1 MIPLRSQLF
10 RKVTIVGVGL
20 MGGSLGLAI
29 KKAKLAREV
38 VGFSQRA
45 SSLQTAEKMQAIDQ
59 GFQDLKKAVANADLV
74 VLCTPVSIISGMIK
88 TLGPALKRN
97 CIVTDVGSA
106 KVPIVRDSQD
116 LPGHVAFVGSH
127 PLAGSEK
134 AGVQYASADLYND
147 SLCVMT
153 PTDKTSRAAVTKVK
167 RLWTHIGCK
176 VKFMPAEEHDRIMAY
191 ISHLPHVL
199 AYVLMGVIP
208 EGFLEYAGQGLRDTT
223 RIAGSSPQMWGDIC
237 GGNSANIIHAID
249 EVVKD
254 LAGLRKGM
262 SSDSTKSLVE
272 YFHNA
277 KIKRD
282 KIS

>member
-45 SSLQTAEKMQAIDQ
+45 SSLETAEKMQAIDQ
-59 GFQDLKKAVANADLV
+59 GFQDIKKAVANADLV

-106 KVPIVRDSQD
+106 KVPIVRDAQD
-116 LPGHVAFVGSH
+116 LPGHVSFVGSH

-134 AGVQYASADLYND
+134 SGVQYASADLFND

-153 PTDKTSRAAVTKVK
+153 PEDRTSRAAVTRVK

-176 VKFMPAEEHDRIMAY
+176 VKFLPAEEHDRIMAY

-208 EGFLEYAGQGLRDTT
+208 EEFLEYAGPGLRDTT
-223 RIAGSSPQMWGDIC
+223 RIAGSSPQMWADIC
-237 GGNSANIIHAID
+237 GGNSANIIHAMD

-262 SSDSTKSLVE
+262 SSDSNKSLVE
-272 YFHNA
+272 YFQSA

-282 KIS
+282 KVG